1 MIARRR
7 VECHLEFT
15 KLSTSS
21 MRRVFDRTWVSLMLS
36 SARTSLPFS
45 TATNRIGVCKQP
57 CRGRVCQLYGFL
69 PILCRSSGLYAC
81 NYIKVYRFVVQIYAM
96 IHHHG
101 VSRRTRS
108 NKIEQ
113 NRTKTNK
120 IEENRTKSNKIEQN
134 PTKLNKIEHSRT
146 KSNEIKQM
154 GGEITEKPL
163 MALPQLKMGNV

>member
-1 MIARRR
+1 MIVRRR

-69 PILCRSSGLYAC
+69 LILCRSSSLYVH
-81 NYIKVYRFVVQIYAM
+81 NYIKVYRFVVQI
-96 IHHHG
+96 HQHG

-113 NRTKTNK
+113 NGTNGQRNYV
-120 IEENRTKSNKIEQN
+120 ETTNGVTTVENGKRVTNHETVACIQE
-134 PTKLNKIEHSRT
+134 
-146 KSNEIKQM
+146 
-154 GGEITEKPL
+154 
-163 MALPQLKMGNV
+163 A